1 MTVQELIDQLK
12 WVPKEL
18 RGEVVVTVP
27 DFGWGAPPE
36 WVTPLEVELSIPAR
50 EVRLLI

>member
-18 RGEVVVTVP
+18 RGEVEVKLPFNIEVE
-27 DFGWGAPPE
+27 A
-36 WVTPLEVELSIPAR
+36 TPIEVELCIPAR
-50 EVRLLI
+50 IVRLVI